1 MKSRERMRALLLDA
15 TDAVTGGRMEDY
27 GTPSENYQRIAGL
40 WSRYLYPDKDSNF
53 ILFENGN
60 RMDIGDVDTV
70 IMMILAKIA
79 RLMESPDHYDTWK
92 DIAGYAAVGYAV
104 VMGDSDDKS

>member
-1 MKSRERMRALLLDA
+1 MSALLSDA
-15 TDAVTGGRMEDY
+15 TDSVTGGRMEDY

-40 WSRYLYPDKDSNF
+40 WTRYLYPDRNFTLLDS
-53 ILFENGN
+53 GN
-60 RMDIGDVDTV
+60 RKNVSDVDTV
-70 IMMILAKIA
+70 IMMILSKIA

-104 VMGDSDDKS
+104 VMGDNDDKSQ